1 MLYGWSDYDV
11 ADVTA
16 KAGRPRPSFLNV
28 GTAEGSRRLRET
40 EMRNG
45 ARILFAILN
54 L

>member
-11 ADVTA
+11 ADVPA
-16 KAGRPRPSFLNV
+16 KAGRARPAFLMV
-28 GTAEGSRRLRET
+28 VTAEGSQRLRET

-54 L
+54 V